1 MCIRDRFWKISS
13 NKYKNEK
20 WKMFQLRRRYINLKT
35 NKLHKHSVWQYYNTV
50 QIQQF
55 MPHSIH
61 SISKTTI
68 HQQNIQEHRM
78 QEYWISRMAWICLMQ
93 HTAQSAIV
101 LLLIYYYYGKSSCS
115 NQIIQSVHTDLTWRH
130 QCLCILGLYRR
141 YRNAVL
147 LFRPPGP
154 ASAGQVGLYILLL
167 GFIYLFRP
175 PGPAVVLSLL
185 GRPT

>member
-1 MCIRDRFWKISS
+1 MSQKQKNAIHTNRLHVDQFWKISS

-78 QEYWISRMAWICLMQ
+78 QEY
-93 HTAQSAIV
+93 
-101 LLLIYYYYGKSSCS
+101 
-115 NQIIQSVHTDLTWRH
+115 
-130 QCLCILGLYRR
+130 
-141 YRNAVL
+141 
-147 LFRPPGP
+147 
-154 ASAGQVGLYILLL
+154 
-167 GFIYLFRP
+167 
-175 PGPAVVLSLL
+175 
-185 GRPT
+185 